1 MVAKSTSKKVLRSEV
16 QKGIFPRARSIFKVL
31 GMPQCNDLAYFEQG
45 WLELASFIFAKLGKW
60 FGVIVKQL
68 LE

>member
-1 MVAKSTSKKVLRSEV
+1 MIAWSTSKKVLRLEV
-16 QKGIFPRARSIFKVL
+16 HIGIFPHARSIFKVL

-45 WLELASFIFAKLGKW
+45 WLGLVSFIFAKLGNW